1 MKSITLGQYFAGDS
15 ILHRLDPRAKIVI
28 AVLYIVFTF
37 LCKSIF
43 SFALLVAS
51 VFFLIAISKIPVK
64 IILGGIKPILYIM
77 IFTVIINIFWT
88 KGDGEPL
95 FAWKFITIYAEG
107 IINAFLMMF
116 RIVSLIIGTGIFLT
130 YTTSPIVLTDA
141 IEQLLDPLKKI
152 KVPVHEFA
160 MMMTIA
166 LRFIPTLVEETDKI
180 MNAQK
185 ARGADFSRGS
195 LVDKARSLIPVLVPL
210 FISAF
215 RRADELA
222 VAMECRCYRGGEG
235 RTRMTKL
242 VYTSKDLVAL
252 VATIAFGA
260 SVILINIYAP
270 GFTI

>member
-1 MKSITLGQYFAGDS
+1 MKGITLGQYFAGSS
-15 ILHRLDPRAKIVI
+15 IIHRLDPRSKIII
-28 AVLYIVFTF
+28 AVLYIVMTF
-37 LCKSIF
+37 LCKNVF

-51 VFFLIAISKIPVK
+51 VIVLVVISGIPAKV
-64 IILGGIKPILYIM
+64 IVVGIKPILYIM
-77 IFTVIINIFWT
+77 IFTAVINIFWT
-88 KGDGEPL
+88 KGEGEPL
-95 FAWKFITIYAEG
+95 LAWKFIQIYREG
-107 IINAFLMMF
+107 IINATLMTV
-116 RIVSLIIGTGIFLT
+116 RVISLIIGTGIFLT

-185 ARGADFSRGS
+185 SRGADFSHGNLIDRA
-195 LVDKARSLIPVLVPL
+195 KALIPVLVPL

-242 VYTSKDLVAL
+242 NYSLKDGVAL
-252 VATIAFGA
+252 FVVLLLGA
-260 SVILINIYAP
+260 SVVLLNIYAP
-270 GFTI
+270 GFSM